1 MEYITTANVLAWVF
15 LTLGFFLMFIGYWLA
30 ATALF
35 PRHVERCEANFARPV
50 VVALVGL
57 LLAVIPVI
65 AGFAILNAF
74 PVALKWIGLILIAAP
89 ILCGLIGSAGLAKRI
104 GSGLRAQVDAGQPW
118 RGVMRGGVV
127 LSLTLLLPVL
137 GQVLLMPLMIAAGL
151 GASVITWF
159 QKKTVTPPPVPGI
172 PHAEP

>member
-1 MEYITTANVLAWVF
+1 MDYITTANVIAWVF
-15 LTLGFFLMFIGYWLA
+15 LTLGFFLMFVGYWLA

-57 LLAVIPVI
+57 LLPVVPII
-65 AGFAILNAF
+65 AGFAILKAF
-74 PVALKWIGLILIAAP
+74 PFALKWIGLILITAP

-104 GSGLRAQVDAGQPW
+104 GSGLRAEVDAGQPW

-127 LSLTLLLPVL
+127 LSLTLPLPVL
-137 GQVLLMPLMIAAGL
+137 GQLLLMPLMIAAGL
-151 GASVITWF
+151 GASVLAWF
-159 QKKTVTPPPVPGI
+159 RKKTVMPTPVPGL
-172 PHAEP
+172 PPAAP